1 MVEVE
6 FILLVFSILFIVSI
20 LTDKIGSKLGVPA
33 LLLFLLVGMLFGD
46 DGLGLHFAN
55 IGLAQAVGTCALCV
69 ILFSGGMDTNL
80 ATVRPV
86 LWQGVTLATIGVV
99 LMAGFTGGILW
110 LLGKT
115 SLMAPVAL
123 GSCLLIGSTMSS
135 TDSASVFSVL
145 RSKGIRLKYNLQ
157 PMLELESGSND
168 PVAYILTTTMICI
181 VKMEVHQSVWGI
193 IGTVILQIVVGA
205 LLGYL
210 LGIMLV
216 WFVNKVSISNRSL
229 YPILVLASCIFIF
242 SVTYY
247 LKGNPYLAVYIGGLM
262 FGNSK
267 FVHKTSTLGFFDGI
281 SWLCQLVM
289 FLTLGLLV
297 NPSEMISNGVWL
309 PAIIL
314 SVIMIFLARPLSTYI
329 CLLPW
334 RKSLPFNAR
343 LFVSW
348 VGLRGASPI
357 IFAILCVAA
366 SVPRGEIIFNIVFF
380 CTLIS
385 LLVQGTS
392 LSAMARL
399 LKVDLPPLKKHNIK
413 INGEVDLMEEVKSVS
428 VEILIID
435 EMLRA
440 GNQLMDLGL
449 PHETLAILVRRP
461 RVNTAGE
468 VLFVPTGRTELKVGD
483 HLLVIGND
491 KTVLNN
497 LKETLIEHADVHK
510 LPARS
515 LLENIPQWPVKY
527 LRMIKEKLLSLKR
540 KKEQ

>member
-1 MVEVE
+1 
-6 FILLVFSILFIVSI
+6 
-20 LTDKIGSKLGVPA
+20 
-33 LLLFLLVGMLFGD
+33 
-46 DGLGLHFAN
+46 
-55 IGLAQAVGTCALCV
+55 
-69 ILFSGGMDTNL
+69 
-80 ATVRPV
+80 
-86 LWQGVTLATIGVV
+86 
-99 LMAGFTGGILW
+99 
-110 LLGKT
+110 
-115 SLMAPVAL
+115 
-123 GSCLLIGSTMSS
+123 
-135 TDSASVFSVL
+135 
-145 RSKGIRLKYNLQ
+145 
-157 PMLELESGSND
+157 
-168 PVAYILTTTMICI
+168 
-181 VKMEVHQSVWGI
+181 
-193 IGTVILQIVVGA
+193 
-205 LLGYL
+205 
-210 LGIMLV
+210 
-216 WFVNKVSISNRSL
+216 
-229 YPILVLASCIFIF
+229 
-242 SVTYY
+242 
-247 LKGNPYLAVYIGGLM
+247 
-262 FGNSK
+262 
-267 FVHKTSTLGFFDGI
+267 
-281 SWLCQLVM
+281 
-289 FLTLGLLV
+289 
-297 NPSEMISNGVWL
+297 
-309 PAIIL
+309 
-314 SVIMIFLARPLSTYI
+314 MIFLARPLSTYI

-468 VLFVPTGRTELKVGD
+468 VLFVPTGRTELQVGD